1 MTTLF
6 KYDTRAPVVDWTNKR
21 EVNLIVVIACA
32 VGLGLLAL
40 VAVCWPEARVP

>member
-21 EVNLIVVIACA
+21 EVNLIVVIVCA
-32 VGLGLLAL
+32 VGIWLLASVALL
-40 VAVCWPEARVP
+40 VAVWP